1 VLKLIAR
8 VTTGHG
14 RHKKARNVTIGL
26 ASFSMALGKSITLRV
41 HLTGEGR
48 KLLEHAGHKGLK
60 VQITGTGL
68 QAHNPVLKAASKHH
82 H

>member
-1 VLKLIAR
+1 MSHAQTTPPCLITR
-8 VTTGHG
+8 
-14 RHKKARNVTIGL
+14 
-26 ASFSMALGKSITLRV
+26 S
-41 HLTGEGR
+41 R
-48 KLLEHAGHKGLK
+48 KLLEHVGHKGLK